1 MPWAVRTL
9 LFITAVAFPIY
20 LYVALR
26 IAGSIGFLKPAY
38 KRRAR
43 QVALLVLGLLYTLPL
58 TFLLLHLL
66 GHSRAVTAFVQKGSW
81 IDIVYTFPVWISLVV
96 VLELFAPVLLMD
108 LIALGARIAAP
119 GKRQFREYLAY
130 ARIVLAAVLMLYV
143 PVRAFTDTAIV
154 NDTRESVPVR
164 GLPPALDGLRI
175 TVVGDTQADR
185 FTGEEKLRQMQEIV
199 RANAPELLIS
209 TGDVVTDGT
218 EYLEEARR
226 AMCGI
231 SGSVAS
237 ISVMGDHDHW
247 SAPAAIRTYLVA
259 CGWRFLDNRH
269 QLISHRGAS
278 ILLTGVTHIY
288 SRRMKSDELGQFLRD
303 APPADV
309 KILIAH
315 QPAEFLI
322 EQAAAMGYHLVL
334 AGHTH
339 GGQIVFH
346 PLGIPLT
353 PSMRETE
360 YYTGVHSLGSTSIVV
375 TNGVG
380 LTLAPIRY
388 HAPAEVTTLV
398 LKSSK

>member
-9 LFITAVAFPIY
+9 LFITAIAFPIY

-26 IAGSIGFLKPAY
+26 IAGSVGFLKPAS

-43 QVALLVLGLLYTLPL
+43 RIALLVVGLLYALPA
-58 TFLLLHLL
+58 TFLLMHLL
-66 GHSRAVTAFVQKGSW
+66 GHSRAVSAFVQQGTW
-81 IDIVYTFPVWISLVV
+81 IDVVYTYPVWISLVV
-96 VLELFAPVLLMD
+96 ALELLAPILLMD
-108 LIALGARIAAP
+108 LIALGARIASPA
-119 GKRQFREYLAY
+119 KRRLREYLAY
-130 ARIVLAAVLMLYV
+130 ARIVLAAALILYV
-143 PVRAFTDTAIV
+143 PVRAFIDTAIV
-154 NDTRESVPVR
+154 KDSREEIVVS

-185 FTGEEKLRQMQEIV
+185 FTGEGKLRQMQEIV

-209 TGDVVTDGT
+209 TGDIVTDGM
-218 EYLEEARR
+218 EYLDEARR

-237 ISVMGDHDHW
+237 IAVMGDHDHW

-269 QLISHRGAS
+269 QVISHQGAS
-278 ILLTGVTHIY
+278 ILLTDVTHIY
-288 SRRMKSDELGQFLRD
+288 SRRMKPDELDRFLAT
-303 APPADV
+303 APAADV

-322 EQAAAMGYHLVL
+322 ERAAAMGYHLVL

-346 PLGIPLT
+346 GLGIPLT

-388 HAPAEVTTLV
+388 HARAEVTTVV
-398 LKSSK
+398 LRRGN

>member
-9 LFITAVAFPIY
+9 LFIAAVAFPIY

-26 IAGSIGFLKPAY
+26 IAGSVGFLKPAS
-38 KRRAR
+38 KRHAR
-43 QVALLVLGLLYTLPL
+43 RIALLVVGLLYTLPV
-58 TFLLLHLL
+58 TFLLMHLL
-66 GHSRAVTAFVQKGSW
+66 GHSRAVTAFVQQGSW
-81 IDIVYTFPVWISLVV
+81 IDVVYTYPVWISLVV
-96 VLELFAPVLLMD
+96 VLELLAPLLLMD
-108 LIALGARIAAP
+108 LMALGARIAAP
-119 GKRQFREYLAY
+119 AKRWLRERLAY
-130 ARIVLAAVLMLYV
+130 ARIVLAAALILYV
-143 PVRAFTDTAIV
+143 PVRAFIDTSIV
-154 NDTRESVPVR
+154 RDSREEIVVG

-185 FTGEEKLRQMQEIV
+185 FTGEGKLGQMQEIV

-209 TGDVVTDGT
+209 TGDIVTDGM
-218 EYLEEARR
+218 EYLDEARR

-269 QLISHRGAS
+269 QVISHRGAS

-288 SRRMKSDELGQFLRD
+288 SRRMKPDELDRFLET
-303 APPADV
+303 APAADV

-322 EQAAAMGYHLVL
+322 ERAAAMGYHLVL

-346 PLGIPLT
+346 GLGIPLT

-388 HAPAEVTTLV
+388 HARAEVTTVV
-398 LKSSK
+398 LRRGN